1 MTTNKNIT
9 TTNKNQFSLEPQ
21 DFNQLMTFADIVS
34 KSGMIPKDYIQKPG
48 NIVVAV
54 QMGVEIGLKPMQSL
68 QNISV
73 INGRPSLWG
82 DALIALVKNSPVC
95 EYIKESFSSDG
106 KVAYC
111 EVKRKDEKE
120 PHIRSFSLEDAR
132 IAGLLEKDNWKKYP
146 KRMIQLR
153 ARAWALRD
161 VFPDVLLG
169 MQVTEEM
176 EDFVY
181 TQNQTLKSK
190 VEAAPQTLE
199 QMGLSTSQK
208 DGKLIVEGNTY
219 GKNEMLKNLGFRYEN
234 KVWCMD
240 LPITESDVIETE
252 HIKETQTTSQEDV
265 NTNNTTPQQ
274 NTEEH
279 KTIKIPEIA
288 NIAVL
293 EKFLTEIGLEFERKV
308 EGEKTWLLVTT
319 EDITSSRDILKELKF
334 KNTKTRG
341 ICKDITSLIPTEP
354 DVVYEEIQETNE
366 VKVATNT
373 NNSTP
378 FDEVVV
384 EEINSNEVQQKELP
398 FD

>member
-1 MTTNKNIT
+1 MHINNNLT

-21 DFNQLMTFADIVS
+21 NFDQLMTFADIVS
-34 KSGMIPKDYIQKPG
+34 KSGMIPKDYFQKPG
-48 NIVVAV
+48 NIIVAV

-82 DALIALVKNSPVC
+82 DALIALVKKSPVC
-95 EYIKESFSSDG
+95 EYIKESFSKDG

-120 PHIRSFSLEDAR
+120 PQIRSFSLEDAR
-132 IAGLLEKDNWKKYP
+132 IAGLLGKDNWKKYP

-176 EDFVY
+176 EDFEF
-181 TQNQTLKSK
+181 TQNETIKAK

-219 GKNEMLKNLGFRYEN
+219 GKNEMLKNLGFKYEN

-240 LPITESDVIETE
+240 LPITEADVIETE
-252 HIKETQTTSQEDV
+252 HIQENQTTTSQKDV

-274 NTEEH
+274 NTIEV
-279 KTIKIPEIA
+279 PEIA

-341 ICKDITSLIPTEP
+341 ICKDVTSLIPTAEP
-354 DVVYEEIQETNE
+354 EIVYEEIQEANE

-384 EEINSNEVQQKELP
+384 EEINSNEVQHQDELP